1 MRIDHPALVAL
12 TLCSFA
18 GLAFLALHPKPSLQ
32 LEGEIAML
40 EPAVALQ
47 RLDAA
52 TNVDFD
58 RNLALTHA
66 ALALDAGEFAVAE
79 QVLLRILAQGQDSP
93 EIELLFANA
102 SRLSADPK
110 GETVHLAAAYA
121 LAPSSALRQQLGLA
135 YRNQRQ
141 PAPERALLLAVAG
154 EDLTSYEAAR
164 LADLLRQ
171 DRQFAALENLYRRRA
186 DGAGPDAD
194 AAKQLVVNVLLESG
208 RLTEAQQLAM
218 HWFEASGRDQHILQ
232 TAIPAFVNWDALDGA
247 MALALSALQVA
258 PQASY
263 QLITVFLNGGHQDRA
278 FEFQK
283 AWLNSTPS
291 IPLEAW
297 PTLIDTV
304 ERSGNLDGL
313 RAALA
318 KTPPDALPADLLAA
332 VLVQFLRYQGVQS
345 LYPQAAYLRPDVMQ
359 QQPLIGAA
367 WAASQGNQLDAAAFL
382 IAASKRQQSAWDW
395 QIWGNVATSLKGTPA
410 FQVLLA
416 NAPAESEAR
425 MKLERAVTGSPDQPE

>member
-1 MRIDHPALVAL
+1 MRIDHPVLVAL
-12 TLCSFA
+12 TLCTFA
-18 GLAFLALHPKPSLQ
+18 GLAYFGLHPKPSLQ

-52 TNVDFD
+52 TDIDFD

-93 EIELLFANA
+93 EIELMFAQA

-110 GETVHLAAAYA
+110 GETDHLAAAYA

-135 YRNQRQ
+135 YRSHRL
-141 PAPERALLLAVAG
+141 PAQERTLLLAVAG
-154 EDLTSYEAAR
+154 EDLTSYEATR

-171 DRQFAALENLYRRRA
+171 DRQFAALERLYRRRA
-186 DGAGPDAD
+186 DGTGPDAD

-218 HWFEASGRDQHILQ
+218 RWFEASGRDQHILQ

-258 PQASY
+258 PKTSY
-263 QLITVFLNGGHQDRA
+263 HLIAVFLDGGHQDRA

-283 AWLNSTPS
+283 AWLASLPGL
-291 IPLEAW
+291 PLEAW
-297 PTLIDTV
+297 PTLIDTA
-304 ERSGNLDGL
+304 ERTGNLEGL
-313 RAALA
+313 RIGLS
-318 KTPPDALPADLLAA
+318 KTPPDALPADLLSA
-332 VLVQFLRYQGVQS
+332 VMVQFLRYQGVQS

-359 QQPLIGAA
+359 QRPLIGAS
-367 WAASQGNQLDAAAFL
+367 WAASHGNQLDAAAFL
-382 IAASKRQQSAWDW
+382 IEASKRQQSAWDW
-395 QIWGNVATSLKGTPA
+395 QIWGNVAISLKGTPA
-410 FQVLLA
+410 YQMLLA
-416 NAPAESEAR
+416 NAPAESQAR
-425 MKLERAVTGSPDQPE
+425 ALLERAVTGQPDRPE